1 MGKGESMDAV
11 GLFMI
16 GIGVGL
22 YIPHLPEPAS
32 ILQPFLGLIFVIIGI
47 LLMIRK

>member
-1 MGKGESMDAV
+1 MDEV

-22 YIPHLPEPAS
+22 YIPNLPDPVT

-47 LLMIRK
+47 LLMLRGK